1 MGDARPKASP
11 IAVVSCADLYG
22 LGRKR
27 SAADRDRSLA
37 LGEWQTSS
45 RKPDRS
51 GDTTRDQMRAS
62 RRGHATVGKR
72 PQATDDA

>member
-11 IAVVSCADLYG
+11 ITVVSCADLYG
-22 LGRKR
+22 LARRR
-27 SAADRDRSLA
+27 SAADRDCPLA

-62 RRGHATVGKR
+62 RRGHAAVGR
-72 PQATDDA
+72 RLQATDDA